1 MFGRQR
7 YWRGLH
13 LLDECIFVFRHQIA
27 EYFFHIDEE
36 HGGVRVNLGHRRNGP
51 WFEFILNEFRW
62 RCHLAPRHA
71 DNPIDVSYMERLHI
85 AIVFGHN
92 EMIGFAVLPVKIRQT
107 QHLPKIDHRQR
118 RPPHR
123 QQTLDARVGFGQAGK
138 NRQGKHFSY
147 LKHIDAIDLRDT
159 HGEQQYLKPIGAGQL
174 CTGIDLLNEG

>member
-1 MFGRQR
+1 M
-7 YWRGLH
+7 
-13 LLDECIFVFRHQIA
+13 DECIFVFRHQIA

-118 RPPHR
+118 RPRTDSRPSMR
-123 QQTLDARVGFGQAGK
+123 ASVSGRRVRTGKENTSRTL
-138 NRQGKHFSY
+138 NT
-147 LKHIDAIDLRDT
+147 LM
-159 HGEQQYLKPIGAGQL
+159 P
-174 CTGIDLLNEG
+174 